1 MAESNL
7 KKVRDA
13 YYTAGREQ
21 PSEYDPLPSWESLPP
36 QLLETF
42 IHVWHDGLKH
52 RAEEAEEQRKRIDRM
67 TKDLG

>member
-21 PSEYDPLPSWESLPP
+21 PSQYDPLPSWESLPP
-36 QLLETF
+36 QLLEAF

-52 RAEEAEEQRKRIDRM
+52 GAEEAEEQRKRIDRM